1 MHKSCHPSE
10 AKTQGLAGRM
20 NIAPLQLIFPF
31 TATELQLVQEQTK
44 NMAGHQVL
52 PGPVFVRKGLNLGT
66 DHPFSPFWE
75 KARLEPTA
83 SAAH

>member
-1 MHKSCHPSE
+1 MHKSCHPAE

-20 NIAPLQLIFPF
+20 IITPLQLIFPF